1 MVLSSLTT
9 VSVVPNL
16 SSGFYLRCY
25 LCRTSRCFQFLHC
38 CLCQQSGLVK
48 SLPAIRDFST
58 ARSLLLSPL
67 RSDQGVEPWEQ
78 QTEIK
83 LLRIGAR
90 SVDASWVWLSA
101 SCVTVGKGGTEEEA
115 ASRQLYTAPTR
126 PARSH
131 KTHRDPKPGNSKS
144 GSKTISAMNPTGS
157 AKAMTYIQF
166 SVEMYYLAG
175 CQRQAST
182 LAGKSRQ
189 GLKRALV

>member
-1 MVLSSLTT
+1 MRAIIGDFSGGKEKKGTFRQVGRPPRLQFLSLWVLSSSTT

-67 RSDQGVEPWEQ
+67 RSDRGVEPWEQ

-90 SVDASWVWLSA
+90 SVDASWGWLSA

-126 PARSH
+126 PAGP
-131 KTHRDPKPGNSKS
+131 TKPTVIPSQATQSPDLK
-144 GSKTISAMNPTGS
+144 
-157 AKAMTYIQF
+157 QF
-166 SVEMYYLAG
+166 
-175 CQRQAST
+175 RP
-182 LAGKSRQ
+182 
-189 GLKRALV
+189 

>member
-1 MVLSSLTT
+1 MGGKRKKEHFGRLVVLHASSFCLWGSCHLRQLCQSCQTCPVGSICVVT
-9 VSVVPNL
+9 FVVPQDF
-16 SSGFYLRCY
+16 SSF
-25 LCRTSRCFQFLHC
+25 C

-48 SLPAIRDFST
+48 SLPVIRDFST

-126 PARSH
+126 PAGP
-131 KTHRDPKPGNSKS
+131 TKPTVIPSQATQSPDLK
-144 GSKTISAMNPTGS
+144 
-157 AKAMTYIQF
+157 QF
-166 SVEMYYLAG
+166 
-175 CQRQAST
+175 RP
-182 LAGKSRQ
+182 
-189 GLKRALV
+189 

>member
-1 MVLSSLTT
+1 MGSICVVTF
-9 VSVVPNL
+9 VVPQDF
-16 SSGFYLRCY
+16 SSF
-25 LCRTSRCFQFLHC
+25 C

-48 SLPAIRDFST
+48 SLPVIRDFST

-90 SVDASWVWLSA
+90 SVDASWGWLSA

-144 GSKTISAMNPTGS
+144 GSKTISAMNLPRARKGNDIYPVSSRNVLFGRLPKTG
-157 AKAMTYIQF
+157 KQ
-166 SVEMYYLAG
+166 AG
-175 CQRQAST
+175 CQKQAGPQESP
-182 LAGKSRQ
+182 GV
-189 GLKRALV
+189 GLL